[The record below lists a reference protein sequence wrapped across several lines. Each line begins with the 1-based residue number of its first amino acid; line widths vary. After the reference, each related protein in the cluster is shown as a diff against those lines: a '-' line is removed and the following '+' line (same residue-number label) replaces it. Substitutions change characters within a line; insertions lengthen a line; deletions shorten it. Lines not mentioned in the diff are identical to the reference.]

1 MRRPVGWCGLAEAEA
16 AEGVR
21 GSAGDGGGDLGL
33 AGVEDAWGDTRGA
46 PGGVVVREARSQGLR
61 GSRLNQCPLL
71 SVRTLSSWSFAWNA
85 RCGDGPGE
93 EVGGVFPGLSR
104 GAGRH
109 GTDKE
114 AEAGGGTFVV
124 SLVVTMEG
132 VVATAGSE
140 VL

>member
-1 MRRPVGWCGLAEAEA
+1 M
-16 AEGVR
+16 
-21 GSAGDGGGDLGL
+21 
-33 AGVEDAWGDTRGA
+33 
-46 PGGVVVREARSQGLR
+46 VREARSQGLR

-71 SVRTLSSWSFAWNA
+71 SVRTLSSWSLAWNA
-85 RCGDGPGE
+85 RCGD

-109 GTDKE
+109 GTNKE
-114 AEAGGGTFVV
+114 VEAGGGAFVV
-124 SLVVTMEG
+124 SLVVTIEG

>member
-1 MRRPVGWCGLAEAEA
+1 MVID
-16 AEGVR
+16 V
-21 GSAGDGGGDLGL
+21 
-33 AGVEDAWGDTRGA
+33 T
-46 PGGVVVREARSQGLR
+46 SQGLR

-71 SVRTLSSWSFAWNA
+71 SVRTLSSWSLAWNE
-85 RCGDGPGE
+85 RYGDGAGD

-104 GAGRH
+104 WAGWH

-114 AEAGGGTFVV
+114 VEAGGGMFVV